1 MVSGVLVL
9 VVLLSSASKSEGRMQ
24 EMECRDDIS
33 ASAVSNLKKEK
44 VKRVSLCVDV
54 LVVFSIVCK
63 MKTVI
68 SLVCVLLSP
77 MKVKI
82 FCIA

>member
-9 VVLLSSASKSEGRMQ
+9 VVLLSSASKSDGRMQ

-63 MKTVI
+63 MIIVI

-82 FCIA
+82 SCIA